1 MSEDQE
7 KPKII
12 KLSEV
17 KPELQ
22 KKLGDDKIFRFEC
35 DIIEDNI
42 RIGLREI
49 NSYSPYYYE
58 VFHTYEELKQK
69 NPIFN
74 AMNGLEAVK
83 KNLFRVFKKEVT
95 TLKSLEDDQKIQI
108 IFPMALVE
116 DIENVEFILERKTI
130 ENKNA
135 GLKYLYEIQKNK
147 IKLMTK
153 IMNICKDE
161 NYQNEK
167 ITKDILN
174 ILNFSD

>member
-1 MSEDQE
+1 
-7 KPKII
+7 
-12 KLSEV
+12 
-17 KPELQ
+17 
-22 KKLGDDKIFRFEC
+22 
-35 DIIEDNI
+35 
-42 RIGLREI
+42 
-49 NSYSPYYYE
+49 
-58 VFHTYEELKQK
+58 
-69 NPIFN
+69 
-74 AMNGLEAVK
+74 MNGLEAVK

-95 TLKSLEDDQKIQI
+95 TLKSLEGDQKIQI
-108 IFPMALVE
+108 TFPMALVE